1 MGQPVKLSDELILE
15 ARIAAAA
22 MQRSIA
28 GQVEFWA
35 RIGSTLEKVA
45 NGSQMGR
52 LQEKAALPLSEIVA
66 TINHPPGRARLKDY
80 LDSRPFPRFSPHPKL
95 ARTFIREEADGTRTV
110 GRFQQG
116 KFIASRSFN
125 RPSARTA
132 RAKA

>member
-15 ARIAAAA
+15 ARVAGAA

-35 RIGSTLEKVA
+35 RIGSTLEKVT
-45 NGSQMGR
+45 SRRQTER
-52 LQEKAALPLSEIVA
+52 LQQKAVLPLSEIVSTLNRPA
-66 TINHPPGRARLKDY
+66 GRARLKEY
-80 LDSRPFPRFSPHPKL
+80 LDSRPFPRFSPHPKI
-95 ARTFIREEADGTRTV
+95 ARTFIREDADGTRTI

-116 KFIASRSFN
+116 DFIASRSPKS
-125 RPSARTA
+125 RAA

>member
-1 MGQPVKLSDELILE
+1 MGQPVKLSDELIFE

-45 NGSQMGR
+45 NSNQMGR
-52 LQEKAALPLSEIVA
+52 LQKKAALPLSEIIA
-66 TINHPPGRARLKDY
+66 TINRPSGRARLKEY

-95 ARTFIREEADGTRTV
+95 ARTFIREDADGTRTI
-110 GRFQQG
+110 GRFQRG
-116 KFIASRSFN
+116 EFIASRSSN
-125 RPSARTA
+125 GRPARAA

>member
-15 ARIAAAA
+15 ARVAAAA

-45 NGSQMGR
+45 NSSQTGR
-52 LQEKAALPLSEIVA
+52 LQQKASLPLSEIVA
-66 TINHPPGRARLKDY
+66 TINRPPGRARLKEY

-95 ARTFIREEADGTRTV
+95 ARTFIREDADGKRTV
-110 GRFQQG
+110 GRFQRG
-116 KFIASRSFN
+116 EFVASRSSN
-125 RPSARTA
+125 RGSAHAT